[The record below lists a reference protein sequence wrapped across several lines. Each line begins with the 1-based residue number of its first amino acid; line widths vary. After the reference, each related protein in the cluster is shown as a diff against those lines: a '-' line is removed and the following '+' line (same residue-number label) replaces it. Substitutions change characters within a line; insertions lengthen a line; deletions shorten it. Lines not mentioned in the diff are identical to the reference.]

1 MGCPSEFDLGER
13 LTRALV
19 GLSFWTHTSEAAES
33 GPLRCFY
40 HKQGARYPVCRSVL
54 ARDGDRHGSARA
66 EDSRRSACRRR
77 WPVPLRGQVDDHLH
91 VVPVVAHEQPQG
103 PQPPLGYR
111 GQYARGQDEKGR
123 PRRNRPSLIHQSY
136 CFLTINL
143 KKRSTSLALQP
154 SLLPGPPECARVNF
168 PPLIV
173 LVPPAGGQVSPSAN
187 VPSSR
192 VST

>member
-13 LTRALV
+13 LTRAL

-91 VVPVVAHEQPQG
+91 VVPVVAHEQPKG

-123 PRRNRPSLIHQSY
+123 PRRNRPSLIHQFSVT
-136 CFLTINL
+136 LNT
-143 KKRSTSLALQP
+143 KSRSTSLALQP
-154 SLLPGPPECARVNF
+154 SLLPGPLPCARVNF
-168 PPLIV
+168 PPVMV
-173 LVPPAGGQVSPSAN
+173 LVPPSAGQVTPVIA
-187 VPSSR
+187 PSSR
-192 VST
+192 SST